1 MVFVP
6 ALHARHLQSDEYPL
20 ARVRSLLQRVQPS
33 VVVVQATPALV
44 AAVVA
49 DPSLL
54 ETEHP
59 WFDALPESREA
70 MRYALDEGL
79 RLSGVSAHT
88 PEAQAR
94 FALYRARYPDG
105 PDDDIYRRARDYLR
119 RRSDREGRT
128 KPEWLSSPLYRRMS
142 AWADR
147 SRDRALG
154 DDPARPD
161 WSGHRRLFRE
171 ALREHPGQ
179 RLAVVFDARRLWI
192 LDEELKETPGVRLDL
207 RAFLP

>member
-1 MVFVP
+1 M
-6 ALHARHLQSDEYPL
+6 
-20 ARVRSLLQRVQPS
+20 RSLLERVRPS
-33 VVVVQATPALV
+33 VVVVQAPPRLV

-54 ETEHP
+54 DTAHP

-70 MRYALDEGL
+70 MRYALDAGL
-79 RLSGVSAHT
+79 PISGISAHT
-88 PEAQAR
+88 PETQIR
-94 FALYRARYPDG
+94 FARYRASYPDG

-142 AWADR
+142 AWTDR

-154 DDPARPD
+154 DDPARAD

-171 ALREHPGQ
+171 ALLEHPGQ
-179 RLAVVFDARRLWI
+179 RLAVLFDARRLWI
-192 LDEELKETPGVRLDL
+192 LDEELTETPGVRLDL